1 MHDLVIRGGTI
12 IDGSGGARFTGD
24 VAIDNGVISAVGTV
38 SGKGKKEIDA
48 KGLLVTPGFV
58 DVHTHYDAQVSW
70 DALISPSC
78 WHGVTTVVMGN
89 CGVGFAPARP
99 EQRDALIALME
110 GVEDIPGAVLTE
122 GMKWEWESFAEYLN
136 AIESKPHALD
146 IGAQLP
152 HAALRVYVMGE
163 RAIQREAASDADI
176 AEMGRLAAEAMQAGA
191 IGFSSSRSL
200 NHRSRDG
207 DVIPSYGAERKE
219 LVGIAKAMG
228 DTGKGVF
235 EMISD
240 FTDMDAEFSILRD
253 MAEVSKLPMSISL
266 IQFDQRPD
274 GWRELLNRI
283 EGAANDG
290 LRMKGQ
296 VAARPICLLLG
307 LQATMNPFSNHPS
320 YRPIADL
327 PLKDRVARMRDP
339 QLRAQ
344 ILSEKPKGNPLLTGI
359 FYSMHKIFPLGDPP
373 DYEPPVEN
381 SVKALAEA
389 RGVSPEELVYDM
401 ILEND
406 GKALLYAPLANYTAN
421 NLDVSRE
428 MILSPHTAFG
438 LGDGGAHCSVI
449 CDASFPTTH
458 LIHWGRD
465 RTRGEKLPLEYLVKR
480 QTQDT
485 ARLVGF
491 LDRGVIAPGMKADLN
506 VIDFDNLTLGAPHI
520 VFDLPAGGQ
529 RLIQK
534 ASGYKF
540 TIVSGEVTFK
550 DGESTGALP
559 GRLLRGR
566 QDAPVLKAAQ

>member
-1 MHDLVIRGGTI
+1 MHDLVLRGGTI
-12 IDGSGGARFTGD
+12 IDGSGGARFKGD
-24 VAIDNGVISAVGTV
+24 VAVDNGVITAVGTV

-48 KGLLVTPGFV
+48 TGLLVTPGFV

-70 DALISPSC
+70 DALVSPSC

-99 EQRDALIALME
+99 EQHEALIRLME

-136 AIESKPHALD
+136 AIERKPHALD

-163 RAIQREAASDADI
+163 RAIQREAATDADI
-176 AEMGRLAAEAMQAGA
+176 AEMGRLAAEAMHAGA

-228 DTGKGVF
+228 ETGKGVF

-240 FTDMDAEFSILRD
+240 FTDMDAEFAILRD
-253 MAEVSKLPMSISL
+253 MAEQSRLPMSISL

-274 GWRELLNRI
+274 GWRELLDRI

-290 LRMKGQ
+290 LQMKGQ

-307 LQATMNPFSNHPS
+307 LQVTMNPFSTHPS
-320 YRPIADL
+320 YRGVADL
-327 PLKDRVARMRDP
+327 PLAERVARLRGP
-339 QLRAQ
+339 ELRAQ
-344 ILSEKPKGNPLLTGI
+344 ILSEKASGNPMIAGLLN
-359 FYSMHKIFPLGDPP
+359 SMHKIFPLGEQP
-373 DYEPPVEN
+373 DYEPPVER
-381 SVKALAEA
+381 SIKALAEA
-389 RGVSPEELVYDM
+389 RGMEPSALAYDM
-401 ILEND
+401 MLEND
-406 GKALLYAPLANYTAN
+406 GQGLLYAPLANYTAN
-421 NLDVSRE
+421 NLDVVRE

-458 LIHWGRD
+458 LTHWGRD
-465 RTRGEKLPLEYLVKR
+465 RTRGERLPLEYLVKR

-485 ARLVGF
+485 ARLVGL
-491 LDRGVIAPGMKADLN
+491 LDRGVIAPGMKADIN

-534 ASGYKF
+534 ASGYKY
-540 TIVSGEVTFK
+540 TIVSGEVTFR

-559 GRLLRGR
+559 GRLLRG
-566 QDAPVLKAAQ
+566 QQAAPVLKAAQ

>member
-24 VAIDNGVISAVGTV
+24 VAIDNGVITAVGTV

-163 RAIQREAASDADI
+163 RAIQREPASDADI

-219 LVGIAKAMG
+219 LLGIAKAMG

-266 IQFDQRPD
+266 IQFDQKPD

-307 LQATMNPFSNHPS
+307 LQATMNPFSNHAT
-320 YRPIADL
+320 YRTIADL
-327 PLKDRVARMRDP
+327 PLNERVARMRDP
-339 QLRAQ
+339 QFRAQ

>member
-12 IDGSGGARFTGD
+12 IDGSGGARFKGD
-24 VAIDNGVISAVGTV
+24 VAVDNGVISIVGTV

-48 KGLLVTPGFV
+48 TGLLVTPGFV

-136 AIESKPHALD
+136 AIERKPHALD

-163 RAIQREAASDADI
+163 RAIQREAATDADI
-176 AEMGRLAAEAMQAGA
+176 KEMGRLAAEAMHAGA

-228 DTGKGVF
+228 ETGKGVF

-240 FTDMDAEFSILRD
+240 FTDMDAEFAILRD
-253 MAEVSKLPMSISL
+253 MAEHSKLPMSISL
-266 IQFDQRPD
+266 IQFDQRPE
-274 GWRELLNRI
+274 GWRELLDRI

-290 LRMKGQ
+290 LQMKGQ

-307 LQATMNPFSNHPS
+307 LQATMNPFSNHAT
-320 YRPIADL
+320 YRTIADL
-327 PLKDRVARMRDP
+327 PLNARVAKMRDP
-339 QLRAQ
+339 QFRAQ

-373 DYEPPVEN
+373 DYEPPVEK
-381 SVKALAEA
+381 SVKALAQA
-389 RGVSPEELVYDM
+389 RGVTPEELVYDM
-401 ILEND
+401 ILEDD

-485 ARLVGF
+485 AKLVGF

-534 ASGYKF
+534 ASGYKY

-559 GRLLRGR
+559 GRLLRGC
-566 QDAPVLKAAQ
+566 QPAPALKAAQ

>member
-12 IDGSGGARFTGD
+12 IDGTGGARFKGD
-24 VAIDNGVISAVGTV
+24 VAVDNGVITSVGTV
-38 SGKGKKEIDA
+38 SAKGKKELDA
-48 KGLLVTPGFV
+48 TGLLVTPGFV

-136 AIESKPHALD
+136 AIERKPHALD
-146 IGAQLP
+146 IAAQLP

-163 RAIQREAASDADI
+163 RAIQREAATDADI
-176 AEMGRLAAEAMQAGA
+176 AEMGRLAAEALHAGA
-191 IGFSSSRSL
+191 VGFSSSRSL

-228 DTGKGVF
+228 ATGKGVF

-240 FTDMDAEFSILRD
+240 FTDMDAEFAILRD
-253 MAEVSKLPMSISL
+253 MAEQSGLPMSISL

-274 GWRELLNRI
+274 GWRELLDRI
-283 EGAANDG
+283 EDAANDG
-290 LRMKGQ
+290 LQMKGQ

-307 LQATMNPFSNHPS
+307 LQATMNPFSNHPT
-320 YRPIADL
+320 YRTIAGL
-327 PLKDRVARMRDP
+327 PLAARVAKMRDP
-339 QLRAQ
+339 EFRAQ

-373 DYEPPVEN
+373 DYEPPVEK
-381 SVKALAEA
+381 SVKALAQA
-389 RGVSPEELVYDM
+389 RSVTPEELVYDM
-401 ILEND
+401 VLEND
-406 GKALLYAPLANYTAN
+406 GKMLLYAPLANYTAN

-485 ARLVGF
+485 AKLVGF

-534 ASGYKF
+534 ASGYKY
-540 TIVSGEVTFK
+540 TIVSGEVTFV

-559 GRLLRGR
+559 GRLLRG
-566 QDAPVLKAAQ
+566 QQPAPALKAAQ

>member
-12 IDGSGGARFTGD
+12 IDGTGRDRFTGD
-24 VAIDNGVISAVGTV
+24 IAIDNGTVTAVGTV

-48 KGLLVTPGFV
+48 TGLLVTPGFV

-89 CGVGFAPARP
+89 CGVGFAPARA

-122 GMKWEWESFAEYLN
+122 GMKWEWESFAEYLD
-136 AIESKPHALD
+136 AVESRPHALD

-163 RAIQREAASDADI
+163 RAIQREAATDADI
-176 AEMGRLAAEAMQAGA
+176 AEMGRLAAEAMHAGA

-228 DTGKGVF
+228 ETGKGVF

-240 FTDMDAEFSILRD
+240 FTDIDAEFSILRD
-253 MAEVSKLPMSISL
+253 MAESSRLPMSISL
-266 IQFDQRPD
+266 IQFDQKPD
-274 GWRELLNRI
+274 GWRELLDRI

-290 LRMKGQ
+290 LQMKGQ

-320 YRPIADL
+320 YRTIADL
-327 PLKDRVARMRDP
+327 SLKDRVAKMRDP
-339 QLRAQ
+339 EFRAQ

-373 DYEPPVEN
+373 DYEPPVEK
-381 SVKALAEA
+381 SVKALAAA
-389 RGVSPEELVYDM
+389 RGVTPEELVYDM
-401 ILEND
+401 ILEDD
-406 GKALLYAPLANYTAN
+406 GKTLLYAPLANYTAN

-480 QTQDT
+480 QTHDT
-485 ARLVGF
+485 AKLVGF
-491 LDRGVIAPGMKADLN
+491 LDRGVIAPGMKADIN

-534 ASGYKF
+534 ATGYKF

-559 GRLLRGR
+559 GRLLRGS
-566 QDAPVLKAAQ
+566 QAAPALKAAQ

>member
-12 IDGSGGARFTGD
+12 IDGTGRDRFTGD
-24 VAIDNGVISAVGTV
+24 VAIDNGTVTAVGTV

-48 KGLLVTPGFV
+48 TGLLVTPGFV

-89 CGVGFAPARP
+89 CGVGFAPARA

-122 GMKWEWESFAEYLN
+122 GMKWEWESFAEYLD
-136 AIESKPHALD
+136 AVESRPHALD

-163 RAIQREAASDADI
+163 RAIQREAATDADI
-176 AEMGRLAAEAMQAGA
+176 AEMGRLAAEAMHAGA

-228 DTGKGVF
+228 ETGKGVF

-240 FTDMDAEFSILRD
+240 FTDIDAEFSILRD
-253 MAEVSKLPMSISL
+253 MAEASRLPMSISL
-266 IQFDQRPD
+266 IQFDQKPD
-274 GWRELLNRI
+274 GWRELLDRI

-290 LRMKGQ
+290 LQMKGQ

-320 YRPIADL
+320 YRTIADL
-327 PLKDRVARMRDP
+327 SLKDRVTKMRDP
-339 QLRAQ
+339 EFRAQ

-373 DYEPPVEN
+373 DYEPPVEK
-381 SVKALAEA
+381 SVKALAAA
-389 RGVSPEELVYDM
+389 RGVTPEELVYDM
-401 ILEND
+401 ILEDD
-406 GKALLYAPLANYTAN
+406 GKTLLYAPLANYTAN

-480 QTQDT
+480 QTHDT
-485 ARLVGF
+485 AKLVGF
-491 LDRGVIAPGMKADLN
+491 LDRGVIAPGMKADIN

-534 ASGYKF
+534 ATGYKF

-559 GRLLRGR
+559 GRLLRGS
-566 QDAPVLKAAQ
+566 QATPALKAAQ

>member
-1 MHDLVIRGGTI
+1 MHDLVLRGGTI
-12 IDGSGGARFTGD
+12 IDGSGGARFKGD
-24 VAIDNGVISAVGTV
+24 VAVDNGVVTLVGTV

-48 KGLLVTPGFV
+48 TGLLVTPGFV

-70 DALISPSC
+70 DALVSPSC

-99 EQRDALIALME
+99 EQHDALIALME

-163 RAIQREAASDADI
+163 RAIRREAATDADI
-176 AEMGRLAAEAMQAGA
+176 KEMGRLAAEAMHAGA

-207 DVIPSYGAERKE
+207 DIIPSYGAERKE

-228 DTGKGVF
+228 ETGKGVF

-253 MAEVSKLPMSISL
+253 MAEQSKLPMSISL

-274 GWRELLNRI
+274 GWRQLLDRI

-290 LRMKGQ
+290 LQMKGQ

-307 LQATMNPFSNHPS
+307 LQATMNPFSTHPS
-320 YRPIADL
+320 YCGIADL
-327 PLKDRVARMRDP
+327 PLAERVARLRDP
-339 QLRAQ
+339 ALRAQ
-344 ILSEKPKGNPLLTGI
+344 ILSEKASGNPMIAGLLN
-359 FYSMHKIFPLGDPP
+359 SMHKIFPLGEQP
-373 DYEPPVEN
+373 DYEPPVER
-381 SVKALAEA
+381 SIKALAEA
-389 RGVSPEELVYDM
+389 RGMEPSALAYDM
-401 ILEND
+401 MLEND
-406 GKALLYAPLANYTAN
+406 GQGLLYAPLANYTAN
-421 NLDVSRE
+421 NLDVVRE

-458 LIHWGRD
+458 LTHWGRD
-465 RTRGEKLPLEYLVKR
+465 RTRGERLPLEYLVKR

-485 ARLVGF
+485 ARLVGL

-520 VFDLPAGGQ
+520 VFDLPAGGK

-534 ASGYKF
+534 ASGYKY
-540 TIVSGEVTFK
+540 TIVSGEVTFR

-559 GRLLRGR
+559 GRLLRG
-566 QDAPVLKAAQ
+566 QQAAPVLKAAQ